1 MSYPRPQNATQK
13 EEGMETLVHCR
24 NCGEDTNRADWEAAR
39 RCCVHCGEAAGAV
52 ARGLDALAALRE
64 RMELELAWRPVAG
77 HA

>member
-1 MSYPRPQNATQK
+1 MSYPLDQSARQK
-13 EEGMETLVHCR
+13 EEIMETIVHCR
-24 NCGEDTNRADWEAAR
+24 SCGEDTNRADWEAAR
-39 RCCVHCGEAAGAV
+39 RCCVHCGEASGAV

>member
-1 MSYPRPQNATQK
+1 MSYPWRQTASQK

-39 RCCVHCGEAAGAV
+39 RCCAHCGETAGAV
-52 ARGLDALAALRE
+52 ARGLDALATLRE
-64 RMELELAWRPVAG
+64 RLELELAWRPVTG

>member
-1 MSYPRPQNATQK
+1 MSYPNPQTASQK
-13 EEGMETLVHCR
+13 EARMETLVHCR

-39 RCCVHCGEAAGAV
+39 RCCVHCGESAGAV

-64 RMELELAWRPVAG
+64 RLELELAWRPVAG